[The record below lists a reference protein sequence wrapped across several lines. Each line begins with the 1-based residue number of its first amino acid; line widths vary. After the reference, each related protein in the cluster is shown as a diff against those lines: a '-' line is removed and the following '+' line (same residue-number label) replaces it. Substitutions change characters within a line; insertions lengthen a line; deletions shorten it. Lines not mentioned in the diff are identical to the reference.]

1 MPTQRSRRSTARD
14 DHAAALIEHLCTA
27 RAWSAYDLSAATQLI
42 AKERS
47 EPRLAVSRRTI
58 DRILADGT
66 IPYARCKAGI
76 ALALDVAPWQLW
88 GAGAMPLPHQ
98 SQYRMAA

>member
-1 MPTQRSRRSTARD
+1 MNRSRRSMNRD
-14 DHAAALIEHLCTA
+14 DHAAALLEHLCTA
-27 RAWSAYDLSAATQLI
+27 RAWSAYDLSEATRRI
-42 AKERS
+42 AMERN
-47 EPRLAVSRRTI
+47 EPRLYVSRRTV
-58 DRILADGT
+58 DRILREGT

-98 SQYRMAA
+98 AQYLRAVA